1 MVMVIVILFEIGIHS
16 FMIGIISPCD
26 AVDFVWWLFFSR

>member
-1 MVMVIVILFEIGIHS
+1 MENMFCVMVMVIVILFEIGIHS

-26 AVDFVWWLFFSR
+26 AVDFV